1 MTSGGVISDRNSI
14 DEGGMPDVPSNL
26 RKKNKNQS
34 SSGML
39 RVGANTRSVENLK
52 GGKLQNIASIT
63 QIDDVIK
70 EDDVNPKPKKKQH
83 RRGGTMT
90 NDISRNTVGMAKTS
104 AVSYTAR
111 IAKNLES
118 AARIHDETLK
128 APDSQRQ
135 VYT

>member
-1 MTSGGVISDRNSI
+1 M
-14 DEGGMPDVPSNL
+14 DEGGMPDVPNNL
-26 RKKNKNQS
+26 KKKNKNQS

-70 EDDVNPKPKKKQH
+70 EDDVNPMPKKKHH

-90 NDISRNTVGMAKTS
+90 ND
-104 AVSYTAR
+104 
-111 IAKNLES
+111 
-118 AARIHDETLK
+118 
-128 APDSQRQ
+128 
-135 VYT
+135 